1 MPVAPPEDMLTEEE
15 WRALK
20 ANMGKR
26 GRKRTRADAQLDE
39 DVELEE
45 AHQTHEGE
53 FPLAPWTLEEKHK
66 KIREYGLEMLDW
78 FGEDRYRNWMFHSV
92 IDLRWYNEHL
102 ETSYNQVKYVLTRKN
117 W

>member
-1 MPVAPPEDMLTEEE
+1 MHLLKIFSQKE
-15 WRALK
+15 WGALN

-26 GRKRTRADAQLDE
+26 GRERTRAEAQLDE

-53 FPLAPWTLEEKHK
+53 FPLAPWTLEEKHN
-66 KIREYGLEMLDW
+66 KISEYGLEMLDW

-92 IDLRWYNEHL
+92 IDLLWYNEHL